1 MLIKI
6 MDIKKDNNWCLSDY
20 VKDTFELDVFDDRY
34 IDYPNQIL
42 DKDQVEVIFRSSY
55 FNLHECPEE
64 KMYIIALRTHGEFIG
79 IFEISHGGFNNSWLG
94 FRETISKLLLVGA
107 SRCILVHNH
116 PSGTPTSSP
125 ADKSATRQFFCA
137 CSLMGIYLHD
147 HIIIGSD
154 SVYSMYE
161 HDEYKIDDNLRNAI
175 IYENTKFIDDR
186 EQYEEKDN
194 SEELKE
200 EEKKDRE

>member
-1 MLIKI
+1 MVIKI
-6 MDIKKDNNWCLSDY
+6 MDIKKDENWCLSDY
-20 VKDTFELDVFDDRY
+20 VRESFELDAFDNRY
-34 IDYPNQIL
+34 TEYPNQLL
-42 DKDQVEVIFRSSY
+42 DKDQVEIIFRNEH

-64 KMYIIALRTHGEFIG
+64 KMYIIALRTHGELIG
-79 IFEISHGGFNNSWLG
+79 IFEVAHGGFNNSWLG
-94 FRETISKLLLVGA
+94 FRETICKLLLVGA

-116 PSGTPTSSP
+116 PSGTPTPSP
-125 ADKSATRQFFCA
+125 VDKSATRQFFCA

-147 HIIIGSD
+147 HVIIGSD

-186 EQYEEKDN
+186 EQYEEKNND
-194 SEELKE
+194 SKE
-200 EEKKDRE
+200 TNEDKDGE